1 MPKAHHNSTL
11 KTPHSTLKSI
21 PLLSAEEAV
30 NLAIPEKFIQDLVDR
45 SDIVDVVS
53 GYVRLSKRSGANMFG
68 LCPFHSEKTPSFSVS
83 PDKQIYHCFGCGKG
97 GGVIS
102 FIMEIENLSYPEAIA
117 FLAKRAGMQ
126 MPEETDSAEG
136 RKRARMLSLNK
147 EAARWFYANLS
158 RPEGGSAVQY
168 IQRRGISPAMVKN
181 FGLGAAPDTWESL
194 RSAMHEKGFTD
205 NELFDAGL
213 VKRGKNGSFYD
224 AFRNRLMFPVI
235 DVRGNVI
242 GFSGRILGDGEPKY
256 LNSPETL
263 TFNKSRN
270 LFAMNLAKKSKSGY
284 IILSEGNI
292 DVVSLHQA
300 GFDSAVASLGTS
312 LTPEQARLI
321 SRYKSEVI
329 IAYDND
335 GAGLKASQRA
345 IGILEK
351 LDIKVRVLRMSG
363 AKDPD
368 EFIKTKG
375 PEAFRKLLEGSE
387 NQMDYR
393 LRAIR
398 DKYDLNVTEQ
408 KSDYLREAVELLARM
423 PDEVRRQVYAMD
435 LAKELGLPPDVIVN
449 DVERRRKRLVNASFK
464 QTQKEQMRPEKLM
477 QPASRELKYDD
488 PASAAAE
495 EGLIRLLYLEPA
507 LISTPGLPP
516 AEDFSA
522 PGLGRIYGILRKR
535 IEQGQSVSTD
545 LLAGDLSGD
554 EMGLLVAIVQKPE
567 KLSRSRQSVTDYIN
581 KINERKQLR
590 DGGTDLM
597 ALRDQL
603 KKKKGYEG

>member
-1 MPKAHHNSTL
+1 MP
-11 KTPHSTLKSI
+11 
-21 PLLSAEEAV
+21 
-30 NLAIPEKFIQDLVDR
+30 IPEKFIQDLVDR
-45 SDIVDVVS
+45 SDIVEVVS
-53 GYVRLSKRSGANMFG
+53 DYVRLSKRSGANMFG
-68 LCPFHSEKTPSFSVS
+68 LCPFHSEKTPSFSVA

-117 FLAKRAGMQ
+117 FLARRAGMQ

-136 RKRARMLSLNK
+136 RKRARMLALNRD
-147 EAARWFYANLS
+147 AARWFYSRLS
-158 RPEGGSAVQY
+158 QPAGRAAVAY
-168 IQRRGISPAMVKN
+168 IQKRGISPAMVKS
-181 FGLGAAPDTWESL
+181 FGLGAAPDTWDSL
-194 RSAMHEKGFTD
+194 LNAMREKGYTEQ
-205 NELFDAGL
+205 ELFDAGL
-213 VKRGKNGSFYD
+213 VKRGREGGFYD
-224 AFRNRLMFPVI
+224 AFRNRLVFPVI

-263 TFNKSRN
+263 VFNKSRN
-270 LFAMNLAKKSKSGY
+270 LFALNLAKKSKSGY

-312 LTPEQARLI
+312 LTPEQARLL
-321 SRYKSEVI
+321 SRYTNEVI
-329 IAYDND
+329 IAYDSD

-368 EFIKTKG
+368 EFIRAKG

-393 LRAIR
+393 LRSIR
-398 DKYDLNVTEQ
+398 EKYDLTVTEQ
-408 KSDYLREAVELLARM
+408 KSDYLREAVDLLARL

-435 LAKELGLPPDVIVN
+435 LARELGLPTDVVVS
-449 DVERRRKRLVNASFK
+449 DVERRRKRIVNGAYK
-464 QTQKEQMRPEKLM
+464 ETQKQQARPEKLM
-477 QPASRELKYDD
+477 QPASRDLRYDD

-495 EGLIRLLYLEPA
+495 EGLVRLLYLEPA
-507 LISTPGLPP
+507 LIETAGLPP
-516 AEDFSA
+516 PEDFSA
-522 PGLGRIYGILRKR
+522 PGLGRIYAVLCRR
-535 IEQGQSVSTD
+535 IRAGQSVSTD
-545 LLAGDLSGD
+545 MLAGELSGD
-554 EMGLLVAIVQKPE
+554 ELGLLVSILQKPE
-567 KLSRSRQSVTDYIN
+567 ILSKSRQSMADYIA
-581 KINERKQLR
+581 KIEDRKQQR
-590 DGGTDLM
+590 GGATDLL
-597 ALRDQL
+597 ALQSQL